1 MLQKI
6 VLVFALASFAG
17 FAADSEVSFSTPAQI
32 GQLKLAPGLYK
43 LKLIGSMAMFTN
55 TASNK
60 SFSAVTHTEKSGQ
73 KAVYTAVLGSTAD
86 GLQRVD
92 SIVLAGTDLR
102 LTFK

>member
-17 FAADSEVSFSTPAQI
+17 FAADSENSFSTPAQI
-32 GQLKLAPGLYK
+32 KLAPGLYK